1 MIELRNGKLKIDS
14 KRSAL
19 EILLDLSIV
28 AMLTVLFAF
37 NFRFGERNYIYHA
50 ALISVVGLTFLSAYS
65 ADRLSRS
72 SYRRYGTASLF
83 CSASSRPSGRH
94 IMSAILYIIY
104 RECFR

>member
-37 NFRFGERNYIYHA
+37 NEQTEGQN
-50 ALISVVGLTFLSAYS
+50 
-65 ADRLSRS
+65 
-72 SYRRYGTASLF
+72 
-83 CSASSRPSGRH
+83 
-94 IMSAILYIIY
+94 
-104 RECFR
+104 

>member
-19 EILLDLSIV
+19 EIFLDLSIV

-50 ALISVVGLTFLSAYS
+50 ALISVAGLTFFVRILGRPSI
-65 ADRLSRS
+65 SRS
-72 SYRRYGTASLF
+72 PHIASVRL
-83 CSASSRPSGRH
+83 
-94 IMSAILYIIY
+94 
-104 RECFR
+104 

>member
-50 ALISVVGLTFLSAYS
+50 ALISVVGLTFFVRIL
-65 ADRLSRS
+65 
-72 SYRRYGTASLF
+72 G
-83 CSASSRPSGRH
+83 RPSISIKLPTIWYG
-94 IMSAILYIIY
+94 IFVLLCVVSSLWAAYNVSY
-104 RECFR
+104 T

>member
-50 ALISVVGLTFLSAYS
+50 ALISVVGLTFFVRILGLS
-65 ADRLSRS
+65 LI
-72 SYRRYGTASLF
+72 
-83 CSASSRPSGRH
+83 H
-94 IMSAILYIIY
+94 I
-104 RECFR
+104 